1 MKAIISIILLVVL
14 CKPLLIEASNGIIT
28 LDLNLLEMSQEQS
41 IELNLAMQAKLVGR
55 KESGEPVYQQLLS
68 NDFFRK
74 LEEMQG
80 VNVQNV
86 PRLSVQVGR
95 RGEVKMGKDVRYLKS
110 RNPQDGRIE
119 TDQAFLGYEILVV
132 PFAGE
137 GDIAVDVALK
147 LTLREM
153 LREGELTE
161 NGLKLPQFDEEV
173 MKVRQI
179 VTSGKSVCFGELA
192 RKDGRRVMI
201 VGKVIR

>member
-1 MKAIISIILLVVL
+1 
-14 CKPLLIEASNGIIT
+14 
-28 LDLNLLEMSQEQS
+28 
-41 IELNLAMQAKLVGR
+41 
-55 KESGEPVYQQLLS
+55 
-68 NDFFRK
+68 
-74 LEEMQG
+74 
-80 VNVQNV
+80 
-86 PRLSVQVGR
+86 
-95 RGEVKMGKDVRYLKS
+95 MGKDVRYLKS
-110 RNPQDGRIE
+110 RNPHDGRIE

-132 PFAGE
+132 TFAGE

-161 NGLKLPQFDEEV
+161 NGLKLPQFDDVE